1 MRPTVRRQV
10 NPLAE
15 EHRLDVHSIA
25 VVARGAAFSD

>member
-10 NPLAE
+10 NHWLK
-15 EHRLDVHSIA
+15 HRLDVHSIA